1 MTFNRSDVQSLLRTI
16 LLLLRTFMFAPRLG
30 ALKRECRTE
39 VVIGLLQLF
48 CIRGLTESNID
59 ASVPVRAGCQVW
71 LP

>member
-30 ALKRECRTE
+30 RECRTE

-48 CIRGLTESNID
+48 CIRGLPESNID